1 VALFG
6 TTYVFTAGGRLVVD
20 NGAVAVTDGPA
31 PAAISDPTTYGGVC
45 TDSTGFLVSGRYG
58 KFFHSVDGS
67 VWEETV
73 AYSDSDGDNYSL
85 SMPTYIPTGMVLVVG
100 TNGKPRTS
108 SDIPPT
114 DGYLEFDYSVAFASL
129 TPKTDHSLI
138 SSAVN
143 FESSLSEYS
152 VTGMPYFSATN
163 KLFAMTDG
171 DGLWS
176 NTYSGTWGGWV
187 RE

>member
-1 VALFG
+1 
-6 TTYVFTAGGRLVVD
+6 
-20 NGAVAVTDGPA
+20 
-31 PAAISDPTTYGGVC
+31 
-45 TDSTGFLVSGRYG
+45 
-58 KFFHSVDGS
+58 
-67 VWEETV
+67 
-73 AYSDSDGDNYSL
+73 
-85 SMPTYIPTGMVLVVG
+85 MVLVVG